1 MTSQNEK
8 TTAALLHLSAFAK
21 YLIPFAGIV
30 APLIIWQTKKHESDY
45 IDATGKS
52 VINFH
57 LSILVY
63 SFIIAVVIAVLFLG
77 TIINYIELERAGGD
91 IVPVNLITI
100 GIVSLVFLGI
110 WTLIEFILIILG
122 SVKANEGIIYRYPL
136 TITFIK

>member
-21 YLIPFAGIV
+21 YLISFAGIV

>member
-110 WTLIEFILIILG
+110 WTLIELILIILG

>member
-30 APLIIWQTKKHESDY
+30 APLIIWQTKKHESNY

>member
-8 TTAALLHLSAFAK
+8 NTAALLHLSAFAK

-30 APLIIWQTKKHESDY
+30 APLIIWQTKKHESNY

>member
-91 IVPVNLITI
+91 IVPINLITI